1 MGQLSEWTL
10 VKRSKMNIFQDVHE
24 VDAIILQLEW
34 SHTPV
39 RRAIIKNSR
48 SCKDTEKG
56 SAIHCCSDLK

>member
-39 RRAIIKNSR
+39 RRAIIK
-48 SCKDTEKG
+48 KTAEAAKIQKKE
-56 SAIHCCSDLK
+56 APYIVAVI